1 MGSGNLLRNSSIYIL
16 GSVTT
21 ASISVFSLAL
31 LARFLSVPEYGELSV
46 LLQIATL
53 FAFIFG
59 LELSASVV
67 IEYNLLGVNSDAYK
81 KLIGSL
87 FIFSFLFFFTSAIIL
102 LLALLSGVE
111 PYPGINTKLALV
123 AILSGYFVSV
133 INLGSGFL
141 LISERAQSLSLF
153 RIIRATSFFV
163 FLIIS
168 FQIFDGGL
176 LGAIIAEASSTF
188 LVALS
193 ISVII
198 YNRFGLSFNLGQ
210 LKSSLRFCLPLT
222 IHALGLWALVA
233 SDRFVL
239 EAYLGYEEV
248 GIYSFGYAIAAF
260 LVMITSGID
269 SAWSPIFLDVC
280 ENNDNSSQIVG
291 KFWTSYPAVIG
302 VICLVF
308 FTSSPVI
315 VALLG
320 GGEFDRSND
329 VIPLL
334 VLSMY
339 FHGLYL
345 QFGKTLMMRKKSLLV
360 AKITLFCALSNLAI
374 TIIMVPEMGI
384 MGAALSTA
392 VSYLL
397 LMSLCFHFSQK
408 EEYMDVDILRIFF
421 HSGKFCV
428 ALGIISYSFQVGMVE
443 GMVSGI
449 AISSILAMLDKK
461 ELHNLLSVQEDRG
474 NDPTQT

>member
-1 MGSGNLLRNSSIYIL
+1 LEKGNLLRNSSIYIL

-31 LARFLSVPEYGELSV
+31 LARSLSVSEYGELSV

-81 KLIGSL
+81 QLIGSL
-87 FIFSFLFFFTSAIIL
+87 FIFSFLFFLTSAVIL
-102 LLALLSGVE
+102 LFAVLSDLE

-141 LISERAQSLSLF
+141 LISERAQTLSLF
-153 RIIRATSFFV
+153 RVIRASSFLV
-163 FLIIS
+163 FLIIALLVY
-168 FQIFDGGL
+168 DGGL
-176 LGAIIAEASSTF
+176 LGAIFAEASST
-188 LVALS
+188 LIVALS
-193 ISVII
+193 IFVII
-198 YNRFGLSFNLGQ
+198 YKRFGLTFNFGQ
-210 LKSSLRFCLPLT
+210 LTSSLRFCVPLT

-239 EAYLGYEEV
+239 EIYLGYEEV

-269 SAWSPIFLDVC
+269 SAWSPIFLEVC
-280 ENNDNSSQIVG
+280 EHNENSSQIVG
-291 KFWTSYPAVIG
+291 KYWTSYPAVIG
-302 VICLVF
+302 VICLIF
-308 FTSSPVI
+308 FTSSPAI
-315 VALLG
+315 VTILG
-320 GGEFDRSND
+320 GSEFNRSNN
-329 VIPLL
+329 VMPLL
-334 VLSMY
+334 ILSMY

-345 QFGKTLMMRKKSLLV
+345 PFAKTLMMRKKSLLV
-360 AKITLFCALSNLAI
+360 AKITGFCAVFNLAI
-374 TIIMVPEMGI
+374 TILSVPEIGI

-392 VSYLL
+392 FSYLL

-421 HSGKFCV
+421 HSGKFCF
-428 ALGIISYSFQVGMVE
+428 ALAIISYSFQIGMVE

-449 AISSILAMLDKK
+449 AISSILAMLDKN
-461 ELHNLLSVQEDRG
+461 ELHNLLSVQENRR
-474 NDPTQT
+474 NDSTQT